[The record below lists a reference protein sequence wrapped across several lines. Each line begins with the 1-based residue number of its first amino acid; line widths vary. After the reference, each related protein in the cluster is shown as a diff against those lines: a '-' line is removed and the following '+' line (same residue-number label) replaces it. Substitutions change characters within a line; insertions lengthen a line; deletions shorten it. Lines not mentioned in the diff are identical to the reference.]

1 MARRKYAHQ
10 KLAKPPGFLLYTG
23 EYPDEDFTLELSSVH
38 NGELAER
45 SLNSVD
51 DIQDIPQMKGFKW
64 LNVSGLSNVDEI
76 GKLSEFFALHP
87 LVQED
92 IVNVGARPKFDEFDK
107 YLFIVLKMMYY
118 KDNQLVVEHVSFVL
132 MDNLV
137 ISFQEV
143 KDDVFNG
150 VRERLRIGKGRIRMA
165 GADYLLYTLIDAVVD
180 HYFVVFE
187 NYGDRIEELEN
198 EIFEDPDESIS
209 AQIQHMK
216 RQVFRIRRA
225 LFPMREVVN
234 RLERSESPLILEE
247 TRPFIRDVHNHN
259 VQLIETVENYR
270 DMTMGLMDLY
280 MTGISHKMNT
290 VMKVLT
296 IISTIFIPLTFI
308 AGIYGMNFEYIPELG
323 YRNAYFILWG
333 VMVAMFLV
341 MLYLFKRKKW
351 L

>member
-23 EYPDEDFTLELSSVH
+23 EHQDAPFTLELMNVRD
-38 NGELAER
+38 GELEEH
-45 SLNSVD
+45 SLKTVD
-51 DIQDIPQMKGFKW
+51 EIQEIPKIKGFKW
-64 LNVSGLSNVDEI
+64 LNVSGLCKVDDI
-76 GKLSEFFALHP
+76 AKLSEFFALHP

-92 IVNVGARPKFDEFDK
+92 LVNVGARPKFDEYDN
-107 YLFIVLKMMYY
+107 YLFVVLKMMYY
-118 KDNQLVVEHVSFVL
+118 KENQLVVEHVSFVL
-132 MDNLV
+132 LDNLV

-143 KDDVFNG
+143 HDDVFNAI
-150 VRERLRIGKGRIRMA
+150 RERLRIGKGRIRTA
-165 GADYLLYTLIDAVVD
+165 GADYLLYALIDAVID

-187 NYGDRIEELEN
+187 SYGDRIEELEN
-198 EIFEDPDESIS
+198 EIFENPDESIS
-209 AQIQHMK
+209 ARIQHLK
-216 RQVFRIRRA
+216 RQVFRMRRA

-234 RLERSESPLILEE
+234 RLERSESSLIQEE
-247 TRPFIRDVHNHN
+247 TRPFLRDVHNHN

-308 AGIYGMNFEYIPELG
+308 AGIYGMNFEFMPELS
-323 YRNAYFILWG
+323 YRYAYFILWG
-333 VMVAMFLV
+333 VMVLMFLV